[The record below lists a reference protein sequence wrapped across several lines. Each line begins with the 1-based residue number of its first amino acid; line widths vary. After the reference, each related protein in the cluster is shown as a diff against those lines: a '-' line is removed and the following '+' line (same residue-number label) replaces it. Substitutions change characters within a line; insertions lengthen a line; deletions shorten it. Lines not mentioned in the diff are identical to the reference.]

1 MTISY
6 AWADDGEGSAR
17 NISTSISNTS
27 CRNQK
32 RQFPALQ
39 THCTHP
45 HTKCRH
51 APEDQRQNLIPASA
65 TNSRVQKHNALLRA
79 PFPQEG
85 GKKKKSSGFNS
96 RHLCQIHLHP
106 DGSVGELNDKVQSL
120 SQEQPPPD
128 TLGAP
133 IPPLFGDN
141 PISSRLCPQPTPAA
155 SLDLQGLEL
164 FWIRREDKWEPQ
176 LGKGNGGRV
185 RSGHSQRM
193 LLLEPQELRFATFI
207 SSCNKIGGLFW
218 PVLFSECYF
227 LLFCTK
233 QLSAL
238 ISTTLV
244 FLLPSLVSHWFFSL
258 DWTGVLEGVMSLI
271 AWSNYHLPKTSQK
284 EKEKKKRPF
293 QLVKHAAT
301 QEKSWKG
308 GGEEIC

>member
-1 MTISY
+1 MQTHARRPETKFDSSISHQQQRAEAQRIAPCTISPGG
-6 AWADDGEGSAR
+6 GE
-17 NISTSISNTS
+17 
-27 CRNQK
+27 K
-32 RQFPALQ
+32 L
-39 THCTHP
+39 
-45 HTKCRH
+45 
-51 APEDQRQNLIPASA
+51 
-65 TNSRVQKHNALLRA
+65 
-79 PFPQEG
+79 
-85 GKKKKSSGFNS
+85 SGFNS
-96 RHLCQIHLHP
+96 WHLCQIHLHP

-141 PISSRLCPQPTPAA
+141 PISSSLCPQPTPAA

-193 LLLEPQELRFATFI
+193 LLLEPQELGFATFI

-218 PVLFSECYF
+218 PVLFSEFYF

-238 ISTTLV
+238 ISTAPVALV

-258 DWTGVLEGVMSLI
+258 DWTGILEGMMSLI

-284 EKEKKKRPF
+284 EKRKKKRPF

-301 QEKSWKG
+301 QEKSWKETG
-308 GGEEIC
+308 EIC